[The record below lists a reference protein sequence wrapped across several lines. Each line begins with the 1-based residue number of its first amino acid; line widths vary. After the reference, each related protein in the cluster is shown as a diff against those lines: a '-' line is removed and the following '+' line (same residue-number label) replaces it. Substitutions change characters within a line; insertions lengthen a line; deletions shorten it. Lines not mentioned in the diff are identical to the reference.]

1 MSRLQVILVCWSVVA
16 LAGAEYVR
24 HLQLADRT
32 QMLVGAAEVALAIAT
47 GIAFGIATVRNK
59 KKNGSSSPLEGAQK

>member
-1 MSRLQVILVCWSVVA
+1 MSKWQLILVCWSVVA

-32 QMLVGAAEVALAIAT
+32 QMLIGAVEVALAIGT
-47 GIAFGIATVRNK
+47 GIGFGIATIGNR
-59 KKNGSSSPLEGAQK
+59 KNDGSSGK